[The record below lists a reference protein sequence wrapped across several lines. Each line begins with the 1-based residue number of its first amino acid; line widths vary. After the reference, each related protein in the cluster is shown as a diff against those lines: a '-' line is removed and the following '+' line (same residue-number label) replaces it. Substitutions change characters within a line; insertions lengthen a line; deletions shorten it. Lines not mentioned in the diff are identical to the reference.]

1 MFDETP
7 DRLEYTNSVWFMDDN
22 DVEKGF
28 SFFSIMIN
36 SWSIIINN
44 NKFEQNMSSVIISF
58 EYDIVLFP

>member
-1 MFDETP
+1 MFDETS

-28 SFFSIMIN
+28 SFFSIMTN